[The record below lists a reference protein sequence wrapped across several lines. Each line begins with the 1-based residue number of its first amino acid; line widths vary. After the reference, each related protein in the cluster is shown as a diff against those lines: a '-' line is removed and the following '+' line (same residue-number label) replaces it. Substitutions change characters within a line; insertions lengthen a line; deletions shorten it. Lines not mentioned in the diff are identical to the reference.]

1 MLGTSSVNLNT
12 SSIVDYYNTIND
24 KKNDAIATVIANR
37 RSNKDRV
44 SATAIGATFGLAQS
58 VAFAGVYAGAKMFPK
73 TQKFWPVKWAFNKV
87 NEWILI
93 AQKNNPTAS
102 MLHNIGVGVLSKSL
116 WAIGTCA
123 LTGFVFD
130 MYNNVMSRKLNGK
143 FSNVKQGQQEDS
155 WLLSGLKS
163 FAGTKQGRKLIRDS
177 MKATDDG
184 VKIKLKGIN
193 REYHVTKSEIK
204 RASREYVTLFDDN
217 GKVKGYKKNYS
228 SGDGDVLAFEIALKK
243 YHSDLKNGKIAANS
257 SLPSCANQFSSKD
270 NLSETEVSQFYYFLT
285 GKAPVE
291 IQNNFLK
298 PDENKKPDDFISKFS
313 TNSDNMAAS
322 FKFKETPESS
332 VTINTLLNNDAKL
345 STNKTYSIKKI
356 TKKYVVFVDPR
367 NTSVSIKIPVEEFKQ
382 KFGKIYSVDLK

>member
-58 VAFAGVYAGAKMFPK
+58 VAFAGAYASAKAFPK
-73 TQKFWPVKWAFNKV
+73 LQKFWPIKWAFNKM
-87 NEWILI
+87 NEWIMI

-102 MLHNIGVGVLSKSL
+102 MLHNISVGVLSKSL
-116 WAIGTCA
+116 WLIGSCA
-123 LTGFVFD
+123 FTGFMFD
-130 MYNNVMSRKLNGK
+130 VYNKAISRKLNGK

-163 FAGTKQGRKLIRDS
+163 LSETKQGKKLIRES

-184 VKIKLKGIN
+184 VVIKLKGVN
-193 REYHVTKSEIK
+193 REYNVTKSEIK
-204 RASREYVTLFDDN
+204 RASKEYVTLFDEN

-243 YHSDLKNGKIAANS
+243 YQSDLRNGKIAANS
-257 SLPSCANQFSSKD
+257 SLPKCANQFSSKD
-270 NLSETEVSQFYYFLT
+270 NLSETELSQLYYFIS
-285 GKAPVE
+285 GKAPTE
-291 IQNNFLK
+291 IENNLFK
-298 PDENKKPDDFISKFS
+298 ADESAKLDEFMTNFSK
-313 TNSDNMAAS
+313 NSDNMAAG

-332 VTINTLLNNDAKL
+332 VSINTLLNNDAKF
-345 STNKTYSIKKI
+345 STDKTYSIKKI
-356 TKKYVVFVDPR
+356 TKKHVVFVDPR
-367 NTSVSIKIPVEEFKQ
+367 NTAVSIRIPIEEFKQ
-382 KFGKIYSVDLK
+382 KFGKIYTIDLK